1 MTRRSAISFALIAA
15 LLLIVSRTTPA
26 QGPGGAAPSSGSESG
41 PVPMMP
47 PSQNSYSG
55 SVPGQPVPGI
65 LHLSLQ
71 DAIERGLKQNLGLLL
86 SNQGVRSAQA
96 QRWQQ
101 LSNLLPHLT
110 TSSYMDDSKVDL
122 AEFGFTF
129 KFPGI
134 SIPAVVGP
142 FAYFDTRAYVTQNV
156 LDFKSISNTH
166 SASQSLKSAEYTF
179 KDARDLVIL
188 AVGNAYLQAIADQA
202 RIETANAQVNTA
214 QALFSQADDQV
225 KAGTSPAIDALRAHV
240 ELQTRQ
246 QQLIQ
251 SKNDFEIQKLT
262 LARVIGL
269 APGQQFDLTDTSPY
283 QETAVPGVDEEIKLA
298 YSGRS
303 DYQSALADERAAEYS
318 KHAAEAGYY
327 PSFDISA
334 DYGLAGTYPNVVT
347 HGIFDVRGTLTIPI
361 FQGGSVHGD
370 IVAADSR
377 LEQSRERLEDLRAQI
392 DTDVR
397 TSLFNLESASE
408 QVVVAESN
416 IDLAEQTLT
425 QSRDRFRAGV
435 TDTVE
440 VVQSQEQVASAHESY
455 ISSLYAYNYA
465 KISLIRATGQGEAGV
480 TQYFKGK

>member
-1 MTRRSAISFALIAA
+1 MTRRSAIPFALIAA
-15 LLLIVSRTTPA
+15 LLLVVSRTTLA
-26 QGPGGAAPSSGSESG
+26 QGPGGSAPSSGSESG
-41 PVPMMP
+41 PAPMTP

-55 SVPGQPVPGI
+55 SVPGQPVAGV

-71 DAIERGLKQNLGLLL
+71 DAIDRGLKQNLGLLL
-86 SNQGVRSAQA
+86 SSQGVRSAQA

-134 SIPAVVGP
+134 TIPAVVGP

-202 RIETANAQVNTA
+202 RIETANAQVNTG
-214 QALFSQADDQV
+214 QALFSQASDQL

-283 QETAVPGVDEEIKLA
+283 QATAVPGADVGGALGGRIDSPTGGDGGLDHAVDDRVGAARIQVFERDEHSLA
-298 YSGRS
+298 CLVRDSVFNISRS
-303 DYQSALADERAAEYS
+303 HL
-318 KHAAEAGYY
+318 GC
-327 PSFDISA
+327 
-334 DYGLAGTYPNVVT
+334 
-347 HGIFDVRGTLTIPI
+347 
-361 FQGGSVHGD
+361 
-370 IVAADSR
+370 
-377 LEQSRERLEDLRAQI
+377 
-392 DTDVR
+392 
-397 TSLFNLESASE
+397 
-408 QVVVAESN
+408 
-416 IDLAEQTLT
+416 
-425 QSRDRFRAGV
+425 
-435 TDTVE
+435 
-440 VVQSQEQVASAHESY
+440 
-455 ISSLYAYNYA
+455 
-465 KISLIRATGQGEAGV
+465 
-480 TQYFKGK
+480 